1 MNSIRVCAIAVVPNT
16 NIQSEMTPKSNDQ
29 IVGQELKLKKK
40 KILDEVI
47 PSTKIKSGTDSTAN
61 EQIDLRPQFG
71 ATNSADVR
79 LRIFGP
85 NREEYDGNPLR
96 LHSQTLQT
104 SDFFK
109 ALLSERWSSNIRP
122 FEIEVTT
129 DQSFE
134 NYLKCIEM
142 MYSSTSSLH
151 FSNVDECLAILS
163 VASELLVDKLMQQ
176 CMRYLEAVR
185 WNSEEESK
193 IRNLLSS
200 LSLSVLPDLN
210 ARLNKQNNNYL
221 EFVRENI
228 KAMLYFLSSCD
239 CADKKQPIIRGAVGK
254 FIVENLQEDES
265 SGIAEMC
272 RHIILEE
279 FKANIEIAVTS
290 NTEKN
295 LADEEHSYFALLWP
309 FTLIER
315 CDGTT
320 MEGALKILCEEMKLA
335 HIIMQPQK
343 HYTTSRYTKIML
355 PILLGCL
362 DALANGKI
370 IAERKLRVGF
380 LTIWLPVMAR
390 LLCPNLYF
398 NHISDNDVLK
408 TQLCRGVSNVV
419 ETLPFADWRGI
430 YNIWI
435 DCCAKYSI
443 DLRIPFASGCKVL
456 HEHK

>member
-1 MNSIRVCAIAVVPNT
+1 
-16 NIQSEMTPKSNDQ
+16 MTSKSNDQ

-40 KILDEVI
+40 KVLDEVI

-142 MYSSTSSLH
+142 MYSSTSSLR

-210 ARLNKQNNNYL
+210 ARLNK
-221 EFVRENI
+221 
-228 KAMLYFLSSCD
+228 
-239 CADKKQPIIRGAVGK
+239 
-254 FIVENLQEDES
+254 
-265 SGIAEMC
+265 
-272 RHIILEE
+272 
-279 FKANIEIAVTS
+279 
-290 NTEKN
+290 
-295 LADEEHSYFALLWP
+295 
-309 FTLIER
+309 
-315 CDGTT
+315 
-320 MEGALKILCEEMKLA
+320 
-335 HIIMQPQK
+335 
-343 HYTTSRYTKIML
+343 
-355 PILLGCL
+355 
-362 DALANGKI
+362 
-370 IAERKLRVGF
+370 
-380 LTIWLPVMAR
+380 
-390 LLCPNLYF
+390 
-398 NHISDNDVLK
+398 
-408 TQLCRGVSNVV
+408 
-419 ETLPFADWRGI
+419 
-430 YNIWI
+430 
-435 DCCAKYSI
+435 
-443 DLRIPFASGCKVL
+443 
-456 HEHK
+456 